1 MKVYQVFESYPLFYQ
16 PYIPPVI
23 KALDDVEGVK
33 ITIVAFKGEKRKG
46 SDYKLVMIPG
56 YRKRI
61 LYKKIYQFFN
71 KEFRNLDYFEIRA
84 LKDKVDIIHI
94 QHSYLFPKVINLL
107 KLDKSKRP
115 KIIITLRGG
124 DTYIKPWIGEKWRNF
139 YRDYGNKV
147 DAFVVMSEDQKKYLS
162 VKWGVDKEII
172 HVIPISYGIKSE
184 VKPKYPNS
192 KLMRIISAFRMCW
205 EKNIDGNLQIV
216 KRLKTMGVPVQYEV
230 YGGGQDAGQLYYLI
244 DKYNLSDCVSYKG
257 RIQNEDLKSILP
269 EFDYFLQL
277 SHSES
282 LGISVV
288 EAQAYG
294 VPAIV
299 SNSDGLPESVIDG
312 ETSYCINPDD
322 IEKGA
327 ERMLHLWKDR
337 ELYKEFSANAIAF
350 ANSKFTVSAEVSKL
364 QNLYTTLSK

>member
-94 QHSYLFPKVINLL
+94 QHSYLFPKVINIL

-115 KIIITLRGG
+115 KIIITLRGSE
-124 DTYIKPWIGEKWRNF
+124 TYVKPWIYKKWKIF
-139 YRDYGNKV
+139 FRDYGSEI
-147 DAFVVMSEDQKKYLS
+147 DAFVVMSENQKIYLTR
-162 VKWGVDKEII
+162 WGIPLSNI
-172 HVIPISYGIKSE
+172 HVIPVSFGKKSI
-184 VKPKYPNS
+184 VHPKIMND
-192 KLMRIISAFRMCW
+192 KEMRIVSIFRMVW
-205 EKNIDGNLQIV
+205 EKNISDCLKFVKKLKQKNISVTYDIYGDGRDL
-216 KRLKTMGVPVQYEV
+216 
-230 YGGGQDAGQLYYLI
+230 GQVYYLR
-244 DKYNLSDCVSYKG
+244 DKYDLNEEVNIFG
-257 RIQNEDLKSILP
+257 RIPNNELKDKIINYD
-269 EFDYFLQL
+269 FILQL

-282 LGISVV
+282 LGMSVI
-288 EAQAYG
+288 EAQSNG
-294 VPAIV
+294 VLAIV
-299 SNSDGLPESVIDG
+299 SNNGGLTEIIRNGKSGIIVDLDNFDSSILEVFDVWK
-312 ETSYCINPDD
+312 NPDIYSQMSQSAIEYSHENFT
-322 IEKGA
+322 IEKEV
-327 ERMLHLWKDR
+327 ER
-337 ELYKEFSANAIAF
+337 
-350 ANSKFTVSAEVSKL
+350 TT
-364 QNLYTTLSK
+364 NLYLKMIQ